1 MVVSTLDIYGIIT
14 VWYVLTILIGSLV
27 TNYILWGELG
37 RVHPGAS
44 KEDIE
49 DLYYKFDRFKKLR
62 NFFLVAMALTVIM
75 WIIFLGLLFVMSI
88 A

>member
-37 RVHPGAS
+37 RIHPDAPR
-44 KEDIE
+44 EEID
-49 DLYYKFDRFKKLR
+49 DLYSKVVRFKRLR
-62 NFFLVAMALTVIM
+62 NFFMVTLALTIIM
-75 WIIFLGLLFVMSI
+75 WIIFLGILFVMSI